1 MGPNNIV
8 NNNPISLL
16 ISFQITNLSLSLNKK
31 KKMVSQFF
39 KETNLHLVCYT
50 SFVFIRELDTQKL
63 EITENFKANR
73 QSEK

>member
-39 KETNLHLVCYT
+39 KETNLHLVHYT